1 MQLRRR
7 VLFALTL
14 TAPTLALAS
23 AVAVRAYA
31 DVEAASRVTVFRETS
46 AQNAG
51 VSVIHPQ
58 TDVSAN
64 LGGAQLAAGYDL
76 DIVSGASPR
85 VFGGVDAVTAATKFS
100 DVRQTARASMGWN
113 VADVGLSAGYSYGWE
128 SDYLSHTMQVAA
140 RGDFLEKNFTLGLA
154 YTRNF
159 DSVCDANNSLAQDR
173 LSRRALTSSDRCF
186 ESGQT
191 ETTTRSVDINT
202 FEPSL
207 TWTAT
212 PRLLL
217 NAGATLQI
225 LDGFQSNPY
234 RRVLVGSQ
242 GRTPQESVPE
252 KRQRYALFAR
262 ANYAIPAFRAAFALT
277 GRAYRDS
284 WDLFAATG
292 DLWFHKYIMDG
303 LLLGLHGRYHRQTGA
318 VFYRSAPNYEILGP
332 PGQYW
337 TGDRELAPMGT
348 LTGGF
353 KLSYIRSRRQ
363 KPDAWL
369 EELEISMK
377 MEAMFYDLSQGA
389 PNSDR
394 TAALIAQL
402 GLSARF

>member
-1 MQLRRR
+1 MQLKRQALKAVMLSLPALS
-7 VLFALTL
+7 VLAMFAL
-14 TAPTLALAS
+14 
-23 AVAVRAYA
+23 RAYA
-31 DVEAASRVTVFRETS
+31 DVQAASRVTVFREPS
-46 AQNAG
+46 ADNAG

-58 TDVSAN
+58 TDVSAD
-64 LGGAQLAAGYDL
+64 LGGASLAAGYDL

-100 DVRQTARASMGWN
+100 DVRQTARATVGWN
-113 VADVGLSAGYSYGWE
+113 VSDVGLSAGYSYGWE

-140 RGDFLEKNFTLGLA
+140 RGDFLDKNFTLGLS

-159 DSVCDANNSLAQDR
+159 DSVCDANNKLAQDR
-173 LSRRALTSSDRCF
+173 LSRQALTSSKQCF
-186 ESGQT
+186 NRGQT
-191 ETTTRSVDINT
+191 ETMTRSVDINT

-212 PRLLL
+212 PLLL
-217 NAGATLQI
+217 LQAGATLQV

-252 KRQRYALFAR
+252 TRQRYAVFAR
-262 ANYAIPAFRAAFALT
+262 ANYAIPGIRSALAVT
-277 GRAYRDS
+277 ARAYRDS
-284 WDLFAATG
+284 WDVLAATG
-292 DLWFHKYIMDG
+292 DAWFHSYITQG

-318 VFYRSAPNYEILGP
+318 VFYRSAPAYETRGP
-332 PGQYW
+332 AGQYW
-337 TGDRELAPMGT
+337 TGDRELAPLGTVMGG
-348 LTGGF
+348 L

-369 EELEISMK
+369 EELELSAK
-377 MEAMFYDLSQGA
+377 MEGMFYNLSQDA

-394 TAALIAQL
+394 NMALVGQL
-402 GLSARF
+402 GASARF